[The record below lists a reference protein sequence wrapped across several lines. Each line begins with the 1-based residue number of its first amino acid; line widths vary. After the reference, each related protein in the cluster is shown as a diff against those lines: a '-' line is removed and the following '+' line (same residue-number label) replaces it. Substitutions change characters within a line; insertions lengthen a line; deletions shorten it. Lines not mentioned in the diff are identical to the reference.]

1 MMKSGLL
8 LSVFLIACGL
18 STLAQAKVSSKEA
31 AKLGVSLTPLGADLS
46 ANADGSIPEWRGG
59 IQFPPK
65 DYKKP
70 GQHHVNPFPSDK
82 PLFVVTAQNLSQY
95 EAFLTDGQKELFKTY
110 PDTFKM
116 PIYQTRRTAA
126 SPQWVYDNTYKNATK
141 ALLVEDGNGVENA
154 IGGIPFPIPKS
165 ALEIVWNHITR
176 YRGEYLVREGA
187 EVAVQQ
193 DGSYTLITTKAE
205 VLFDYYRRGITP
217 EELDNN
223 FLYYL
228 SFTKAPARLAGGAVL
243 SHEYLNQV
251 KDPRRAWGYNSGQR
265 RVRKSPSLAYDT
277 PIAAADGLRT
287 VDDTDMF
294 NGSPDRYDWKLVG
307 KEEKFIPYN
316 NYVISSPQVPAETLL
331 MPGHVNPEYARYEK
345 HRVWV
350 VEATLKPGKRHIYH
364 KRRFYIDEDSWTI
377 AVADQYDE
385 RGQLWRV
392 SMAYLKNF
400 YELPAILT
408 CMDVYHDVLARRY
421 HIQGMFNE
429 EEETID
435 FSQASPGSRYFSPQE
450 LRRRG
455 R

>member
-8 LSVFLIACGL
+8 LSTILIVCGL
-18 STLAQAKVSSKEA
+18 STSAHAQISAKEA
-31 AKLGVSLTPLGADLS
+31 AKLGTTLTPLGGDRT

-65 DYKKP
+65 AYKKP

-82 PLFVVTAQNLSQY
+82 PLFVVTAQNIEQY
-95 EAFLTDGQKELFKTY
+95 EEFLTDGQKALFKTY

-116 PIYQTRRTAA
+116 PIYKTRRTAA
-126 SPQWVYDNTYKNATK
+126 SPQWVYDNTYKNSTK
-141 ALLVEDGNGVENA
+141 AVLAEGGIGVKNSV
-154 IGGIPFPIPKS
+154 GGIPFPIPKS
-165 ALEIVWNHITR
+165 SLEVMWNHITR
-176 YRGEYLVREGA
+176 YRGEYLVREGS
-187 EVAVQQ
+187 EVAVHT
-193 DGSYTLITTKAE
+193 DGSYVLITTKAE
-205 VLFDYYRRGITP
+205 VLFNYYERGITE

-223 FLYYL
+223 FLSYV

-251 KDPRRAWGYNSGQR
+251 KQPRRAWGYNAGQR
-265 RVRKSPSLAYDT
+265 RVRKAPSLAYDT

-287 VDDTDMF
+287 VDDTDMY

-307 KEEKFIPYN
+307 KEEKYIPYN
-316 NYVISSPQVPAETLL
+316 NYVISTPEVPVKSLL
-331 MPGHVNPEYARYEK
+331 MPGHLNPDYARYEK

-408 CMDVYHDVLARRY
+408 CMDVFHDVLARRY
-421 HIQGMFNE
+421 HVQGMFNE
-429 EEETID
+429 EPQTID